1 MIKLTEQYSVE
12 LGMQDLLSRSSTMT
26 RFMPFRNGRAVV
38 FGWGGNEGVYGEGSQ
53 LYWLAEIT
61 RDGVSRKVL
70 PFEITAHFNDII
82 SRPTTG
88 GGSQY
93 AGQYIRAFKLGEKFG
108 LLLAS
113 NIVYLFSDI
122 DAQPQ
127 EIEIAN
133 NFSAH
138 SAKKHESFKEH
149 DHFTPE
155 YCGNASGR
163 FVPVIF
169 SSPQDN
175 KGNGRH
181 VSLLEIDE
189 AQGTAQWLHT
199 RPDGSPRTTQLAD
212 YEPYCGAGLGSALSF
227 GSPPV
232 LYDCAWVDNHWLIY
246 AAGFSHVYQRY
257 GMSPSVLTRN
267 SADLALLGTVY
278 DPGDAVFG
286 RIASS
291 LDRLL
296 IHPLSK
302 NGVRKGK
309 ASVYTFGDK
318 TEHEVKLP
326 KGCANFVIEEHDDGC
341 YWLIPARIGWGN
353 PPYRIVA
360 CREAG

>member
-12 LGMQDLLSRSSTMT
+12 LGMQDLLSGISSMT
-26 RFMPFRNGRAVV
+26 RLMPFNNGRAVV
-38 FGWGGNEGVYGEGSQ
+38 FGWGKNAGVYDDGSQ

-61 RDGVSRKVL
+61 KDGVSRKVL
-70 PFEITAHFNDII
+70 PFEITSHFNYLI
-82 SRPTTG
+82 SRPATG

-93 AGQYIRAFKLGEKFG
+93 GGQYIRAFKLGEKFG

-113 NIVYLFSDI
+113 NIIYLFSDI
-122 DAQPQ
+122 NAEPQ

-138 SAKKHESFKEH
+138 SAKKHASFTMH

-181 VSLLEIDE
+181 LSLLEIDE
-189 AQGTAQWLHT
+189 AQGAQWLHT

-212 YEPYCGAGLGSALSF
+212 YEQYCGGGLGSALSF

-232 LYDCAWVDNHWLIY
+232 IYDCGWVDNHWLIY

-267 SADLALLGTVY
+267 SADLALLCTEY
-278 DPGDAVFG
+278 NPGEEIFG
-286 RIASS
+286 RIAAS

-296 IHPLSK
+296 MVPLRK

-309 ASVYTFGDK
+309 ASVYTFADK
-318 TEHEVKLP
+318 TEHEVKFP
-326 KGCANFVIEEHDDGC
+326 KGCGKFVIEEHYDGC
-341 YWLIPARIGWGN
+341 YWLIPARMGWGN
-353 PPYRIVA
+353 EPYKIVA
-360 CREAG
+360 CREAQ